1 MVLQPKGCLKYK
13 FFNLIVHYNYANR
26 LTSLKKLFTYYLSEI
41 VLNIIMSCLVS
52 KIITNV
58 SYIEN
63 LKTF

>member
-41 VLNIIMSCLVS
+41 VLNIIMSCLVLR
-52 KIITNV
+52 IITSV
-58 SYIEN
+58 SC
-63 LKTF
+63 LKKFKIF